1 MSEAVNQLMQKLEDE
16 NNEHKANIE
25 QIKQQHDEVIT
36 RLREEMKHQK
46 EVEEQKLKEFMD
58 TERQRSAELAA
69 TYAKSHQEGQDKM
82 MKIILPVNPKMCHT
96 Q

>member
-1 MSEAVNQLMQKLEDE
+1 MKADKEIAKAKRQNQQMSETVNQLRQKLEDE

-58 TERQRSAELAA
+58 TER
-69 TYAKSHQEGQDKM
+69 H
-82 MKIILPVNPKMCHT
+82 
-96 Q
+96 